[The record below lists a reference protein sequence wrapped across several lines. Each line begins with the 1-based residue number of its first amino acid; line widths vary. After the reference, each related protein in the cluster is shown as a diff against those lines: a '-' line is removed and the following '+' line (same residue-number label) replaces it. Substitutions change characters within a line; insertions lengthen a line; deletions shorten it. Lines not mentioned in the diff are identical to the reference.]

1 RIYKEHV
8 MCLNVNSV
16 TDSDTMC
23 SRRLL
28 EILASGGIAVTNPGR
43 AVDRYFRDFCHVVHS
58 REQASELFARLLQG
72 PTAQDCERAAA
83 GAAYVRQFTPGSI
96 ASRSW
101 LMWSASRVR

>member
-1 RIYKEHV
+1 MSSSRASRWPR
-8 MCLNVNSV
+8 LPNSSAAAL
-16 TDSDTMC
+16 TIS

-83 GAAYVRQFTPGSI
+83 GAAYVRQFHTWEHRLQELADVVGF
-96 ASRSW
+96 
-101 LMWSASRVR
+101 